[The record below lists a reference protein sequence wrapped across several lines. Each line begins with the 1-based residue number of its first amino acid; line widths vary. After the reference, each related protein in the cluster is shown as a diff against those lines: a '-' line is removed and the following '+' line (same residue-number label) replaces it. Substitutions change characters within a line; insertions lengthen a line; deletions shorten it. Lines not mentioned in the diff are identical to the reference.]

1 MSKLRLLFVK
11 EAQASYISH
20 LDLMRTF
27 QRCFPR
33 TELDIR
39 HTQGYHPHPIISIVL
54 PLPVGQSSNCELL
67 DFEVTQDSDGT
78 GIAEKLN
85 TGMPTGIRALECY
98 EAKRP
103 IREMDSLQADV
114 TLEYDAGVPEGT
126 AERLRE
132 LLARDVLVI
141 QKRTKHK
148 ELADVD
154 IAPMIRKAN
163 VTSDEH
169 NVFIDITVQ
178 AQNPG
183 LNPQLIEKAIAA
195 YLPELTPDFL
205 RVRRRR
211 LLDANGQDFR

>member
-1 MSKLRLLFVK
+1 MV
-11 EAQASYISH
+11 
-20 LDLMRTF
+20 
-27 QRCFPR
+27 
-33 TELDIR
+33 
-39 HTQGYHPHPIISIVL
+39 
-54 PLPVGQSSNCELL
+54 
-67 DFEVTQDSDGT
+67 
-78 GIAEKLN
+78 
-85 TGMPTGIRALECY
+85 
-98 EAKRP
+98 
-103 IREMDSLQADV
+103 SLQADV

-154 IAPMIRKAN
+154 IARMIRKAN

-183 LNPQLIEKAIAA
+183 LIPNSSKKPSRHI
-195 YLPELTPDFL
+195 
-205 RVRRRR
+205 
-211 LLDANGQDFR
+211 FRN